1 MLSDNVFVHGQ
12 IVVVFYVGERI
23 IEVSNLEGRQYYLNC

>member
-12 IVVVFYVGERI
+12 IVVFYVGEGI
-23 IEVSNLEGRQYYLNC
+23 AEVSNLEGRQYYLNC